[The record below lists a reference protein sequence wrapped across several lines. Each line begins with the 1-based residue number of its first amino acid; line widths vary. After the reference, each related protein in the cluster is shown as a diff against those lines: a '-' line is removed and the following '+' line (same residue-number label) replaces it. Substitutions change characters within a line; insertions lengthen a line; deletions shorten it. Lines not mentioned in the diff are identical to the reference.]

1 MEIAPIPGVRAV
13 AAVAAVQPR
22 SNGFDLPAVFAVQ
35 DSSRA
40 GDETYN
46 GKTKAST
53 GGQDDEDGLDDGEDE
68 EVEEFAFGEEEE
80 VETPRLHA
88 SGPIDFFA

>member
-1 MEIAPIPGVRAV
+1 MEIAPIPGIRAV
-13 AAVAAVQPR
+13 TAVPAAQPR

-46 GKTKAST
+46 GKAKVAT
-53 GGQDDEDGLDDGEDE
+53 GGQDDEDELEGSEDE
-68 EVEEFAFGEEEE
+68 EMAFAEEEE
-80 VETPRLHA
+80 AVEAPPLRV

>member
-1 MEIAPIPGVRAV
+1 MEIAPIPGIRAV
-13 AAVAAVQPR
+13 TAVAAVQPQ

-46 GKTKAST
+46 GKTKAAT
-53 GGQDDEDGLDDGEDE
+53 GGQDDEDGLEDGADE
-68 EVEEFAFGEEEE
+68 EIEETAFADEEDAEA
-80 VETPRLHA
+80 PPLRA